1 MDKMIKRLAL
11 ISHWLCFAIGIAG
24 LVAIALFSADLG
36 SLFIVMSLIF
46 ALTSILVGAAIRW
59 MFSGQFHLLPWKRT

>member
-11 ISHWLCFAIGIAG
+11 ISHWLCFAIGIAV

-36 SLFIVMSLIF
+36 RLFIVMSLIF
-46 ALTSILVGAAIRW
+46 ALTSILVGAAIGW
-59 MFSGQFHLLPWKRT
+59 MFSGQFHLLPWKRV

>member
-11 ISHWLCFAIGIAG
+11 ISHWLCFAIGIAV

-36 SLFIVMSLIF
+36 RLFIVMSLIF
-46 ALTSILVGAAIRW
+46 ALTSILVGAAIGW